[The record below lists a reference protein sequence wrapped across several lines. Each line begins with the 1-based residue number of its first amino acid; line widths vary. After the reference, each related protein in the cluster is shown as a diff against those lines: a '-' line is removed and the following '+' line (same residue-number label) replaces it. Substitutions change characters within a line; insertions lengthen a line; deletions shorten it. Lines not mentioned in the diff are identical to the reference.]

1 MQATVGTEYSENKS
15 FSRLAAINRAITT
28 SLNFNEVLQL
38 IVVNAAELFSA
49 KTSLLLLSDGDDILR
64 VKASY
69 GRGNGR
75 VRDFTGEMT
84 ESTIRDLSRRLN
96 LSSTEEFIT
105 VPVMA
110 NGSLNGFLAIVRES
124 ELNQDEQWQI
134 ASLADQAAIA
144 LNNARFHEMETGEAW
159 RQRDETLKALRES
172 NHKTNRI
179 LESITD
185 LFYQLDG
192 EWRFIDANKRVEAL
206 FGKTREELIG
216 QVIWEVYPQTI
227 NTTLHTRFLEA
238 MNEKTPA
245 HFEVKSTTVPG
256 AWFEAHAYPSESTLS
271 VYLRDITERKRA
283 EEERSSLLAREREAR
298 AEAERANALKDEF
311 LATLSHELRNPLNVI
326 TGYAEVLLRCKEA
339 EQSEFLRQAARVLKQ
354 NALAQSQLIADLL
367 DLSRLNMGK
376 LALSREPVALAT
388 VISDAIE
395 TVRANAETRKI
406 KIELHGAEEVL
417 LVDGD
422 ALRLGQIVWNLLNN
436 AVKFTPPG
444 GAVDLNLSRE
454 RKHAVLVVKDTGEGI
469 DPLFLPRVFEM
480 FRQADAS
487 SRRKHGGLGIGLALV
502 RQLVKLHGGTVTA
515 KSEGVG
521 KGAEF
526 TIQIPLSEE
535 TKPRPKTRG
544 QLEVNAA
551 LNHLSILIVDDSED
565 TIAMLKY
572 LLELEGATVISTTN
586 GVEALKIAAEKD
598 FDVVVTDISMPLIDG
613 FEFLRRLRLIP
624 SQREVPVIALTGYG
638 RLEDMK
644 RAKAA
649 GFFSHVTKP
658 LDTDDLFRI
667 MRTVAPNGMRE
678 SSD

>member
-1 MQATVGTEYSENKS
+1 
-15 FSRLAAINRAITT
+15 
-28 SLNFNEVLQL
+28 
-38 IVVNAAELFSA
+38 
-49 KTSLLLLSDGDDILR
+49 
-64 VKASY
+64 
-69 GRGNGR
+69 
-75 VRDFTGEMT
+75 
-84 ESTIRDLSRRLN
+84 
-96 LSSTEEFIT
+96 
-105 VPVMA
+105 MA

-185 LFYQLDG
+185 LFYQLDD
-192 EWRFIDANKRVEAL
+192 EWRFVDVNKRVEGL

-216 QVIWEVYPQTI
+216 RVIWEVYPQAV
-227 NTTLHTRFLEA
+227 NTTLHTHFLEA
-238 MNEKTPA
+238 VKEKTPA
-245 HFEVKSTTVPG
+245 HFEVESKTMSG
-256 AWFEAHAYPSESTLS
+256 AWFEAHAYPSGSTLS
-271 VYLRDITERKRA
+271 VYLRDISERKRA
-283 EEERSSLLAREREAR
+283 EEERASLLAREREAR
-298 AEAERANALKDEF
+298 AEAEKANALKDEF

-326 TGYAEVLLRCKEA
+326 TGYAEVLLRCREA
-339 EQSEFLRQAARVLKQ
+339 EQSEFLRQAAKVLKQ

-376 LALSREPVALAT
+376 LAVSREPVAFAT
-388 VISDAIE
+388 IISNAIE
-395 TVRANAETRKI
+395 TVRADAAAKNIRIDLK
-406 KIELHGAEEVL
+406 GAEEVL
-417 LVDGD
+417 FVDGD

-444 GAVDLNLSRE
+444 GSVDLTLSRDN
-454 RKHAVLVVKDTGEGI
+454 RNAVLVVKDTGEGI
-469 DPLFLPRVFEM
+469 DPAFLPRVFEM

-502 RQLVKLHGGTVTA
+502 RELVKLHGGTVTA
-515 KSEGVG
+515 TSAGVG
-521 KGAEF
+521 KGAGF

-535 TKPRPKTRG
+535 TKPRPKTSG
-544 QLEVNAA
+544 QLEVKPA
-551 LNHLSILIVDDSED
+551 LDHLSILIVDDSED
-565 TIAMLKY
+565 TIAMLTY
-572 LLELEGATVISTTN
+572 LLELEGATVISAASGT
-586 GVEALKIAAEKD
+586 EALEIAGQKN
-598 FDVVVTDISMPLIDG
+598 FDVIVTDISMPLMDG

-638 RLEDMK
+638 RMEDME

-667 MRTVAPNGMRE
+667 MRTVAPRE
-678 SSD
+678 SVKPPITNTP